1 MESNDK
7 DYVSLV
13 RIPRKWFYVFARIF
27 SSLVLLNLLLE
38 VFFGWKLEA
47 LGGTLLTR
55 TSVLMALIVGFFFIF
70 SHLLEEIMFG
80 YAKLFRER
88 VYAEGKAEG
97 IAEGKAEGIAEGKA
111 EGFHI
116 ANQAWVEW
124 FQRKEAAEAAGE
136 PFDEPSPAEQ
146 HENGGNNTLE
156 IHDGTKF

>member
-27 SSLVLLNLLLE
+27 SSLVILNLLLE

-70 SHLLEEIMFG
+70 AYILEEIMFG
-80 YAKLFRER
+80 YAKLFRDR

-97 IAEGKAEGIAEGKA
+97 IAEGIAEGKA
-111 EGFHI
+111 EGLQL

-146 HENGGNNTLE
+146 RENDGN
-156 IHDGTKF
+156 

>member
-27 SSLVLLNLLLE
+27 SSLVILNLLLE

-70 SHLLEEIMFG
+70 AYILEEIMFG
-80 YAKLFRER
+80 YAKLFRNR

-111 EGFHI
+111 EGFQM

-146 HENGGNNTLE
+146 HQNGGN
-156 IHDGTKF
+156 

>member
-1 MESNDK
+1 
-7 DYVSLV
+7 
-13 RIPRKWFYVFARIF
+13 
-27 SSLVLLNLLLE
+27 
-38 VFFGWKLEA
+38 
-47 LGGTLLTR
+47 
-55 TSVLMALIVGFFFIF
+55 
-70 SHLLEEIMFG
+70 MFG

-111 EGFHI
+111 EGIAEGKTEGFHI

-146 HENGGNNTLE
+146 HENGGN
-156 IHDGTKF
+156 

>member
-27 SSLVLLNLLLE
+27 SSLVILNLLLE

-70 SHLLEEIMFG
+70 AYILEEIMFG
-80 YAKLFRER
+80 YAKLFRNR

-97 IAEGKAEGIAEGKA
+97 KAEGIAEGIAEGKA
-111 EGFHI
+111 EGFQM

-146 HENGGNNTLE
+146 HQNGGN
-156 IHDGTKF
+156 

>member
-27 SSLVLLNLLLE
+27 SSLVILNLLLE
-38 VFFGWKLEA
+38 VFLGWKLEA
-47 LGGTLLTR
+47 LGATLLTR
-55 TSVLMALIVGFFFIF
+55 TSVLMALIVGFFFIC

-80 YAKLFRER
+80 YAKLFKDR

-111 EGFHI
+111 EGIAEGKVEGFQM

-146 HENGGNNTLE
+146 HQNGGN
-156 IHDGTKF
+156 

>member
-27 SSLVLLNLLLE
+27 SSLVILNLLLE

-55 TSVLMALIVGFFFIF
+55 TSVLMALIVGFFFIL

-80 YAKLFRER
+80 YAKLFRNR

-97 IAEGKAEGIAEGKA
+97 KAEGIAEGIAEGKA
-111 EGFHI
+111 EGFQM

-146 HENGGNNTLE
+146 HQNGGN
-156 IHDGTKF
+156 

>member
-27 SSLVLLNLLLE
+27 SSLVILNLLLE

-55 TSVLMALIVGFFFIF
+55 TSVLMALIVGFFFIL
-70 SHLLEEIMFG
+70 SHILEEIMFG
-80 YAKLFRER
+80 YAKLFRNR

-97 IAEGKAEGIAEGKA
+97 IAEGKAEGIAEGKV
-111 EGFHI
+111 EGFQM

-146 HENGGNNTLE
+146 HQNGGS
-156 IHDGTKF
+156 

>member
-27 SSLVLLNLLLE
+27 SSLVILNLLLE

-55 TSVLMALIVGFFFIF
+55 TSVLMALIVGFFFIL

-80 YAKLFRER
+80 YAKLFRNR
-88 VYAEGKAEG
+88 VYAEGK
-97 IAEGKAEGIAEGKA
+97 AEGKAEGIAEGKA
-111 EGFHI
+111 EGFQM

-146 HENGGNNTLE
+146 HQNGGN
-156 IHDGTKF
+156 

>member
-27 SSLVLLNLLLE
+27 SSLVILNLLLE
-38 VFFGWKLEA
+38 VFLGWKLEA
-47 LGGTLLTR
+47 LGATLLTR
-55 TSVLMALIVGFFFIF
+55 TSVLMALIVGFFFIC

-80 YAKLFRER
+80 YAKLFKDR

-111 EGFHI
+111 EGIAEGKVEGFQM

-136 PFDEPSPAEQ
+136 PFDESSPAEQ
-146 HENGGNNTLE
+146 HQNGGN
-156 IHDGTKF
+156 